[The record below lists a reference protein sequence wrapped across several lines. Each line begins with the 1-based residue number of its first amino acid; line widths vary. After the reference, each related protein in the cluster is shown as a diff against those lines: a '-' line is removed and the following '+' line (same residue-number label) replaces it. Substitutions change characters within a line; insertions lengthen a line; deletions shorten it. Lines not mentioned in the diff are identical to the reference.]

1 MVVNGD
7 TTPEPNETFF
17 VNLTTATNATI
28 ANGQGIGTIL
38 NDDGCTL
45 LDRSPVDFDRDYKS
59 DVGIY
64 RDGVWSISA
73 FRF

>member
-28 ANGQGIGTIL
+28 ADGQGIGTIL

-45 LDRSPVDFDRDYKS
+45 LDRSPVDFDRDCKS

-64 RDGVWSISA
+64 RDGVWSIGA